1 MTRIGILG
9 TGWGGRV
16 QLPACR
22 AAGFAELLLWGRSR
36 EKAQAQATANGAA
49 VAGDWREVIDK
60 SDLVFVSTPVFQH
73 FEMTMAALQAG
84 RHVICEKPFALNAGE
99 AAQLAN
105 GAKQNRGKLA
115 LIDHEMHF
123 LPGRQ
128 LLKKMIRDKAMGEIL
143 AVEIVDRRP
152 SRSNPQSPWSWWSD
166 AALGGGA
173 WGAIGSHCLDTL
185 RWLLPPVVLTGC
197 DLKAIIPAR
206 PDGAGGMK
214 PVSADDHCVAFGR
227 VGLSA
232 IPFSMLI
239 NLAAPGPGE
248 DHLTIRG
255 TVCTLTIDGEGRLF
269 RLDAPAG
276 ATAGEITE
284 LTPPTDT
291 LPNLPVNSYTTG
303 TLYLARALKAALA
316 TDSPALP
323 DAAHFFDG
331 LAIQQLLDAGRAMS
345 ASRPAATS

>member
-1 MTRIGILG
+1 MARIGILG

-22 AAGFAELLLWGRSR
+22 AAGFDDLLLWGRGR
-36 EKAQAQATANGAA
+36 EKAQAQAAANGAA
-49 VAGDWREVIDK
+49 VAGDWREVVEK

-73 FEMTMAALQAG
+73 FEMTLAALQAG
-84 RHVICEKPFALNAGE
+84 KHVICEKPFALNAGE
-99 AAQLAN
+99 AVQMAN
-105 GAKQNRGKLA
+105 AAKQNRGKLS
-115 LIDHEMHF
+115 LIDHEMRF

-128 LLKKMIRDKAMGEIL
+128 LLKKMIRDQAMGEIL

-166 AALGGGA
+166 GALGGGA

-197 DLKAIIPAR
+197 DLKAIIPQR

-227 VGLSA
+227 ASQSA
-232 IPFSMLI
+232 IPFSLHI

-255 TVCTLTIDGEGRLF
+255 TTCTLTLDGEGRLF
-269 RLDAPAG
+269 KLDAPSG
-276 ATAGEITE
+276 AAEGAVTE
-284 LTPPTDT
+284 LTPPTET
-291 LPNLPVNSYTTG
+291 LHGLPVNSYTTG

-316 TDSPALP
+316 SDSPALP
-323 DAAHFFDG
+323 EAAHFFDG
-331 LAIQQLLDAGRAMS
+331 LAVQQLLDQGRKLAAGNAG
-345 ASRPAATS
+345 

>member
-1 MTRIGILG
+1 MKIGILG

-22 AAGFAELLLWGRSR
+22 AAGFDDILLWGRNSA
-36 EKAQAQATANGAA
+36 KAQAQAAASGAA

-73 FEMTMAALQAG
+73 HEMTMAALQAG
-84 RHVICEKPFALNAGE
+84 KHVICEKPFALNAGE
-99 AAQLAN
+99 AAQMAN

-115 LIDHEMHF
+115 LIDHELRF

-128 LLKKMIRDKAMGEIL
+128 LLKKLLREKAAGEIL
-143 AVEIVDRRP
+143 ALEIVDRRP
-152 SRSNPQSPWSWWSD
+152 SRSNLQSPWSWWSD

-173 WGAIGSHCLDTL
+173 WGAIASHCLDTL
-185 RWLLPPVVLTGC
+185 RFLMPPVVLTGC
-197 DLKAIIPAR
+197 DLVALVPERA
-206 PDGAGGMK
+206 DEAGGMK
-214 PVSADDHCVAFGR
+214 KVTADDHCVAFGR
-227 VGLSA
+227 VGQSA
-232 IPFSMLI
+232 IPFSLHI

-248 DHLTIRG
+248 DHLIIRG
-255 TVCTLTIDGEGRLF
+255 TTCTFTLDGDGRLF

-291 LPNLPVNSYTTG
+291 LPGLPLNGYTTG
-303 TLYLARALKAALA
+303 SLHFARALKAALA
-316 TDSPALP
+316 SDSPALP
-323 DAAHFFDG
+323 EAAHFFDG
-331 LAIQQLLDAGRAMS
+331 LAVQQLLDQGRKLS
-345 ASRPAATS
+345 EGNGR

>member
-22 AAGFAELLLWGRSR
+22 AAGFDDLLLWGRSR
-36 EKAQAQATANGAA
+36 EKAQAQAAANGAA
-49 VAGDWREVIDK
+49 DAGDWREVVEK

-84 RHVICEKPFALNAGE
+84 IHVICEKPFALNAGE
-99 AAQLAN
+99 AAQMAN
-105 GAKQNRGKLA
+105 AAKQNRGKLS
-115 LIDHEMHF
+115 LIDHEMRF

-152 SRSNPQSPWSWWSD
+152 SRSNPLSPWSWWSD
-166 AALGGGA
+166 GALGGGA

-197 DLKAIIPAR
+197 DLKAIIPGR
-206 PDGAGGMK
+206 PDGAGSTK
-214 PVSADDHCVAFGR
+214 QVTADDHCVAFGR
-227 VGLSA
+227 VGQAA
-232 IPFSMLI
+232 IPFSLHI

-255 TVCTLTIDGEGRLF
+255 TLCTLTIDGQGRLF

-276 ATAGEITE
+276 AAAGETIE

-291 LPNLPVNSYTTG
+291 LRGLPVNSYTTG
-303 TLYLARALKAALA
+303 TLYLARALNTALA
-316 TDSPALP
+316 SDAPALP
-323 DAAHFFDG
+323 EAAHFFDG
-331 LAIQQLLDAGRAMS
+331 LAVQQLLDQGRKLAGS
-345 ASRPAATS
+345 